1 MDCPATTREEAAM
14 CAYTCPECGES
25 FAISDAGVHTRSRL
39 LLCPCCGST
48 ELIAETAVMDEDA
61 A

>member
-1 MDCPATTREEAAM
+1 MDCPAATREETAL
-14 CAYTCPECGES
+14 CTYTCPECGES
-25 FAISDAGVHTRSRL
+25 FAISDAAFSTPSRL

-48 ELIAETAVMDEDA
+48 ELIVETAVMSEDA